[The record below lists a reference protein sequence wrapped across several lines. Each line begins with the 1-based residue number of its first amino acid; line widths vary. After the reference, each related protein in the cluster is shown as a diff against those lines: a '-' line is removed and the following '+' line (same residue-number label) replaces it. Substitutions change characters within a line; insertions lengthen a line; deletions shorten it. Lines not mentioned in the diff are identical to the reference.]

1 MVKFRSLHELESLS
15 EAYSND
21 LIRYSPKISKLFGHQ
36 VSLMEILAH
45 ECKKLNRLGYCDYEL
60 AYVSFAIVER
70 LCLQYSKT
78 ASKEIS
84 VYANDIKQVI
94 GRKKAEI
101 DKIKETIKNNSTVI
115 SNEKERANELTD
127 PLIQRFN
134 QLASVS
140 NDHSPRYSDTSSTM
154 KIEDYK
160 YSELIGVGGVDN
172 ILSGSHVD
180 KSKILLIDYRSRK
193 EFEDGHISC
202 NDIVNIPP
210 DLVEA
215 LIQQNDN
222 VVDTGLEEK
231 LKLLLPAEQ
240 YKRFMNRQTYEMIIL
255 YDSNYG
261 PSGRNPDRF
270 QALKNLLINGTN
282 EGITIRSPF
291 LWLIDLLMYKNKYL
305 SSKLLVYPCI
315 LAGGFSNWVRV
326 LGSSR
331 LSRSLQYNLQKPEK
345 SLGKGTL
352 TNNLPKQSNTNVIG
366 FNNKTNSAYFKNF
379 GEYLLTAKLTS
390 PQQKKDYITD
400 EPLFSTTRS
409 SLKNH
414 DQKEE
419 SESFSRTS
427 TPVSTNSV
435 SQQQHNPRSRRPSL
449 KWINSDRTN
458 SNSYTSPK
466 KVNSPITTKTEHS
479 NPVRFLEQYTTGLT
493 NLGNS
498 CYMNCIIQCL
508 GATPQLTKFFFPEIG
523 NSDISS
529 TSGFMS
535 YRQHINVNNS
545 LGSKGILTTNFVTL
559 LMNMFSNEGGYFTP
573 TEFKRIAGSLSPG
586 RQFATTDQQ
595 DCIEFLTFLLDTLHE
610 DLNQM
615 HIVDPN
621 EKRAILELTP
631 EQERI
636 REILPV
642 RLASTIEWE
651 RYLKLNFSI
660 IVDYFQGQY
669 LSQLKCLE
677 CGTTSTTYN
686 AFLILSVPIPEK
698 LGSFRN
704 ILLYDCIEEFV
715 TLELLDDDNK
725 WFCSKCKRSTKLTK
739 KISITRLPQ
748 VLIIHF
754 KRFKVSPNGQFKK
767 LDTFIDYPVKKELD
781 LTPYWPD
788 VGTYISDANSQR
800 LSKEEELQVLTTLP
814 TRNQVPPFK
823 YKLFAVANHFGNLTS
838 GHYTAYV
845 YKDKSSSKTKN
856 WCYFDDTKVTF
867 DCKES
872 QVLNKNA
879 YCLFYQRS

>member
-1 MVKFRSLHELESLS
+1 MVKFRSLHKLESLS
-15 EAYSND
+15 ESYSND

-60 AYVSFAIVER
+60 AYVSFVIVER
-70 LCLQYSKT
+70 LCLQYSKV

-101 DKIKETIKNNSTVI
+101 DKIKETIKSNCTI
-115 SNEKERANELTD
+115 SNNGGNELSD

-140 NDHSPRYSDTSSTM
+140 NDDFPTLSDTSSTI
-154 KIEDYK
+154 KIEDFK
-160 YSELIGVGGVDN
+160 YSELIGVE
-172 ILSGSHVD
+172 SVD
-180 KSKILLIDYRSRK
+180 KLLSSGPIDKGKILFVDYRSRK
-193 EFEDGHISC
+193 EFEDSHISC

-210 DLVEA
+210 DLIESI
-215 LIQQNDN
+215 IQQDVN
-222 VVDTGLEEK
+222 VLDTSLEEK
-231 LKLLLPAEQ
+231 LKILLPAEQ
-240 YKRFMNRQTYEMIIL
+240 YKRFINRQTYEMIIL

-270 QALKNLLINGTN
+270 QALRNSLINGTN
-282 EGITIRSPF
+282 NGITIRSPF
-291 LWLIDLLMYKNKYL
+291 SWLIDLLMYKNKYL
-305 SSKLLVYPCI
+305 SSKLSVYPCI
-315 LAGGFSNWVRV
+315 LAGGFSNWIKV

-331 LSRSLQYNLQKPEK
+331 VSRSLQYNLQKPEK

-352 TNNLPKQSNTNVIG
+352 MNNLPKQSNTNVIG
-366 FNNKTNSAYFKNF
+366 FNNKTNSAYLKNF
-379 GEYLLTAKLTS
+379 GEYLSTAKLSS
-390 PQQKKDYITD
+390 PQQKKDYITN
-400 EPLFSTTRS
+400 ESLVSANRS
-409 SLKNH
+409 SLRNH
-414 DQKEE
+414 NQKEE
-419 SESFSRTS
+419 SNSH
-427 TPVSTNSV
+427 TPTQVSTNTV
-435 SQQQHNPRSRRPSL
+435 NQQQRDPRSRRPSL
-449 KWINSDRTN
+449 KWINSEGRN
-458 SNSYTSPK
+458 SHSYTPPK
-466 KVNSPITTKTEHS
+466 KVSSPITTKTEHS

-498 CYMNCIIQCL
+498 CYMNCIIQSL
-508 GATPQLTKFFFPEIG
+508 GATPQLTNFFFPEIG

-529 TSGFMS
+529 TSSFMS

-573 TEFKRIAGSLSPG
+573 SEFKRIAGSLSPG
-586 RQFATTDQQ
+586 RQFSTTDQQ

-686 AFLILSVPIPEK
+686 AFSILSVPIPEK
-698 LGSFRN
+698 LGSFKN
-704 ILLYDCIEEFV
+704 ISLYDCIEEFV

-725 WFCSKCKRSTKLTK
+725 WFCSKCKRSTKSTK

-781 LTPYWPD
+781 LTAYWPD
-788 VGTYISDANSQR
+788 VGTYISDTNSQR
-800 LSKEEELQVLTTLP
+800 LSTEEELQVLTTLP
-814 TRNQVPPFK
+814 TRNQVPPFR

>member
-1 MVKFRSLHELESLS
+1 MVKFRSLHELENLS

-45 ECKKLNRLGYCDYEL
+45 ECKKLNTLGYCDYEL
-60 AYVSFAIVER
+60 AYFSLVIVER
-70 LCLQYSKT
+70 LCSQYSKV

-101 DKIKETIKNNSTVI
+101 GKIRDAIKRNSAVI
-115 SNEKERANELTD
+115 SNENEKSSELTD
-127 PLIQRFN
+127 PLLQRFN

-140 NDHSPRYSDTSSTM
+140 KEHFTRYSNTSGSV

-160 YSELIGVGGVDN
+160 YSELIGVGSFSHLISVD
-172 ILSGSHVD
+172 LLVRSR
-180 KSKILLIDYRSRK
+180 ILLIDYRSRK
-193 EFEDGHISC
+193 EFEDSHISYD
-202 NDIVNIPP
+202 DIVNIPP
-210 DLVEA
+210 DLVET
-215 LIQQNDN
+215 LIQQNDD
-222 VVDTGLEEK
+222 VLDTNLEEK
-231 LKLLLPAEQ
+231 LRILLPADQ
-240 YKRFMNRQTYEMIIL
+240 YKRFVNRQTYEMIIL

-270 QALKNLLINGTN
+270 QALISLLINGTN
-282 EGITIRSPF
+282 DGLTIRSPF
-291 LWLIDLLMYKNKYL
+291 SWLIDLLMYKNKYL

-315 LAGGFSNWVRV
+315 LAGGFSNWIQVV
-326 LGSSR
+326 GSSR
-331 LSRSLQYNLQKPEK
+331 ISRSLQYNIQKPEK
-345 SLGKGTL
+345 SLGKGTMM
-352 TNNLPKQSNTNVIG
+352 NNLPKQSDTNIIKL
-366 FNNKTNSAYFKNF
+366 NNKSNSAYFKNF
-379 GEYLLTAKLTS
+379 SEYLLTAKLTG
-390 PQQKKDYITD
+390 PQQKKDYITN
-400 EPLFSTTRS
+400 EPLISTTNS

-419 SESFSRTS
+419 SGSLSCTS
-427 TPVSTNSV
+427 TRVSTDSMN
-435 SQQQHNPRSRRPSL
+435 QQKRDLQSRRPSL
-449 KWINSDRTN
+449 KWIASDRKN
-458 SNSYTSPK
+458 SHSYTLPR
-466 KVNSPITTKTEHS
+466 KVNSPVTTKTEHS
-479 NPVRFLEQYTTGLT
+479 NPVKFLEQYTTGLT

-508 GATPQLTKFFFPEIG
+508 GATPQLTKFFFPEMG
-523 NSDISS
+523 NLDNTS
-529 TSGFMS
+529 TSSFMS

-559 LMNMFSNEGGYFTP
+559 LINMFSNEGGYFTP
-573 TEFKRIAGSLSPG
+573 AEFKRIAGSLSPG
-586 RQFATTDQQ
+586 KQFATTEQQ

-698 LGSFRN
+698 LGSFSK

-754 KRFKVSPNGQFKK
+754 KRFKVSPDGLFKK
-767 LDTFIDYPVKKELD
+767 LDTFIDYPVKKELN

-788 VGTYISDANSQR
+788 VGTYMSDANSQR

-845 YKDKSSSKTKN
+845 YKDKSSGKTKN

-867 DCKES
+867 DCKEN